1 LRSILFAAALG
12 VLAAPAFA
20 APPTAAP
27 PADPLRAG
35 AEAARDKALSDPTAY
50 DFVESLTTDVGP
62 RLAGAEASARA
73 RDWGIARLTALGF
86 KNVHAEPFPVTA
98 WQRGAESAEVVSPH
112 PQKLA
117 ILGLG
122 GSVPTPPGGIEA
134 EAVVFATYN
143 DLLAAP
149 VGSLAGKIAIVTQPM
164 VRTADGSGY
173 GAANPIRRSG
183 ASEAA
188 RRGAVAYLHRSLA
201 TGESRAPH
209 TGALNY
215 QKDAPKIPAAAL
227 SVIDAELLDHLAARG
242 QPIRIRLNLQSTETP
257 SQSWTVTGE
266 VPGTVH
272 PEQVIIVG
280 GHLDSWDAGTGAID
294 DGTGM
299 AITVAAARLA
309 AAGHAP
315 RRTLRVAL
323 FGAEEMDFSDEAF
336 TAAHKAELPN
346 IVAVGE
352 SDEGADRL
360 WALAL
365 PRDAA
370 RLPEMKTLATVLAPL
385 SIYVS
390 PEPSRFGGSDIGG
403 LTMAGAPTIAFHQDA
418 SRYFDWHHSADDTLD
433 KVDRAQLNQNVAG
446 WASLLYVLANS
457 DVDLHPVQ
465 APAAAAKP
473 TTEEPLPTLA
483 PSHR

>member
-1 LRSILFAAALG
+1 MRPLLLAAALSA
-12 VLAAPAFA
+12 LAMPAIA
-20 APPTAAP
+20 APPS
-27 PADPLRAG
+27 DPLRTG
-35 AEAARDKALSDPTAY
+35 AEAARDRALTDTTAY
-50 DFVESLTTDVGP
+50 DFVESLTTDVGQ
-62 RLAGAEASARA
+62 RLAGTEASARA

-86 KNVHAEPFPVTA
+86 KNVHAEAFPVTA
-98 WQRGAESAEVVSPH
+98 WQRGEEAAAVVSPH

-122 GSVPTPPGGIEA
+122 GSVPTPPEGIEA
-134 EAVVFATYN
+134 EAVVFRTYD

-183 ASEAA
+183 PSEAA

-201 TGESRAPH
+201 TGESRLPH

-215 QKDAPKIPAAAL
+215 QADAPKIPAAAL
-227 SVIDAELLDHLAARG
+227 SVIDSELLEHMADRG
-242 QPIRIRLNLQSTETP
+242 QPIRIRLKLQSTATP
-257 SQSWTVTGE
+257 STAWTVTGE
-266 VPGTVH
+266 IPGSEH

-280 GHLDSWDAGTGAID
+280 GHLDSWDPGTGAID

-299 AITVAAARLA
+299 AITVAAAHLA
-309 AAGHAP
+309 GAAHP
-315 RRTLRVAL
+315 PKRTIRVAL
-323 FGAEEMDFSDEAF
+323 FGAEEMDFSDDAF
-336 TAAHKAELPN
+336 TAAHKPELAN

-352 SDEGADRL
+352 SDSGSDRI

-365 PRDAA
+365 PAGAA
-370 RLPEMKTLATVLAPL
+370 KLGPMKTLATVLAPL

-403 LTMAGAPTIAFHQDA
+403 LTMAGAPTIAFRQDA

-433 KVDRAQLNQNVAG
+433 KVDRVQLNQNVAA
-446 WASLLYVLANS
+446 WAAFLYIAANT
-457 DVDLHPVQ
+457 DVDLHP
-465 APAAAAKP
+465 PAG
-473 TTEEPLPTLA
+473 T
-483 PSHR
+483 PSPARP